1 MGYFNLD
8 LLQYHHHS
16 PTQEF
21 INSLFSHMF
30 LPLFSNPTCLT
41 SYSAMLIDNIFTNH
55 PSKNVLNGIMLN
67 DLSDHLPVFAYFH
80 DELLPPN
87 REKLFKHSFNESNLK
102 KFNESLSQT
111 NWSTILNEEDPNESY
126 NGFINE
132 FSRLFRACCPLNI
145 IKGNQL
151 NKFRPPF

>member
-8 LLQYHHHS
+8 LLQYNHHS

-21 INSLFSHMF
+21 INSLFSHML

-80 DELLPPN
+80 DELL
-87 REKLFKHSFNESNLK
+87 
-102 KFNESLSQT
+102 
-111 NWSTILNEEDPNESY
+111 NEEDPNESY

-151 NKFRPPF
+151 NKFRSPF